1 MKKVYGKPYAYV
13 ETFEVSQHIAS
24 CEFNYR
30 GHKDPTQNTCYAVG
44 SDPDYGNQTIFLIEG
59 SCEKVV
65 EDYCN
70 YNAADGNTPV
80 STSY

>member
-1 MKKVYGKPYAYV
+1 MKKVYEKPYAYV

-24 CEFNYR
+24 CDFNIR
-30 GHKDPTQNTCYAVG
+30 GNQSVENCYAVG
-44 SDPDYGNQTIFLIEG
+44 NDPEYGNGKVFLLAGTCDI
-59 SCEKVV
+59 VV

>member
-1 MKKVYGKPYAYV
+1 MKKVYEKPYAYV

-30 GHKDPTQNTCYAVG
+30 GNTDPTINSCYAVG
-44 SDPDYGNQTIFLIEG
+44 SDPDYGDAKIFLVQG
-59 SCEKVV
+59 TCDVAV

-70 YNAADGNTPV
+70 YNAADSNTPV
-80 STSY
+80 ATSY